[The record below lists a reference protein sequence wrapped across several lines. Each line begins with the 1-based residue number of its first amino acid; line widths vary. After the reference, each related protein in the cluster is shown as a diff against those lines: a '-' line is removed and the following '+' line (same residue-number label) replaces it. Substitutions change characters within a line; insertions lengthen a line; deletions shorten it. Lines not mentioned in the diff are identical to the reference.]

1 MMVYTLNHAEM
12 QDWMRY
18 ALTLAQNALPHD
30 VPVGAVFLDAEG
42 KRIAEGVNTR
52 EKDKNPL
59 GHAELNAM
67 LDVSETQGDWR
78 LNEFTLI
85 VTLEPCGM
93 CANALKQA
101 RVGQVIFGA
110 YDPTEGEAP
119 SKVLQSEGGSLKVIG
134 GILEEEAKDALK
146 AYFKSKRGTP

>member
-1 MMVYTLNHAEM
+1 MVYHLNHAEM

-42 KRIAEGVNTR
+42 KCIAEGVNTR

-67 LDVSETQGDWR
+67 LEVAQRQGDWR
-78 LNEFTLI
+78 LNELTLI
-85 VTLEPCGM
+85 VTLEPCAM

-101 RVGQVIFGA
+101 RIRQVIFGA

-119 SKVLQSEGGSLKVIG
+119 SKVLQDDGGALKVIG
-134 GILEEEAKDALK
+134 GILEEEAKEALK
-146 AYFKSKRGTP
+146 TYFQSKRGTP